1 MVKELDHLMWQH
13 TCARSDSG
21 SSLTSLSTMYTS
33 LSDSDDQLDELAIQL
48 SEVSL
53 AENNAENP
61 PTTEELYPMLF
72 PLEDGEV

>member
-1 MVKELDHLMWQH
+1 
-13 TCARSDSG
+13 
-21 SSLTSLSTMYTS
+21 MYTS

-61 PTTEELYPMLF
+61 LTTEELYPMLF